1 MAVVPVTAAA
11 ENDDP
16 ATPVDSPMRR
26 ILRRPS
32 ERYRRERPRQLRY
45 RLAVGIAEVVSRIV
59 AWLPDRV
66 RDGIAD
72 RAGDIWIR
80 STPVYR
86 ENVIANLAQVLGPE
100 TPRPELEAKAR
111 QIFRMSARN
120 FGELLRLK
128 HLTPEQLTAL
138 VPISV
143 KDLAVLHDAHERGQG
158 IIIATAHM
166 GAFDLLGHAIAAQ
179 GVPMTVITG
188 RTTSRFVFDGV
199 THLRH
204 SHLVT
209 MVEPTPGG
217 VRRVIR
223 ALRRG
228 RDRRVRRRL
237 RFFPERGADDLLWSR
252 DDPAA
257 GRRSASRGTPGRWSC
272 RCFPGAGH
280 AGTSSAS
287 ASHSRCRRRPTSTP
301 TSRPAW
307 RC

>member
-1 MAVVPVTAAA
+1 
-11 ENDDP
+11 
-16 ATPVDSPMRR
+16 
-26 ILRRPS
+26 
-32 ERYRRERPRQLRY
+32 
-45 RLAVGIAEVVSRIV
+45 
-59 AWLPDRV
+59 
-66 RDGIAD
+66 
-72 RAGDIWIR
+72 
-80 STPVYR
+80 
-86 ENVIANLAQVLGPE
+86 
-100 TPRPELEAKAR
+100 
-111 QIFRMSARN
+111 MSARN

-158 IIIATAHM
+158 VIIATAHM

-199 THLRH
+199 THLRQ

-237 RFFPERGADDLLWSR
+237 RFFPERGADDLLRSR
-252 DDPAA
+252 DDPTA
-257 GRRSASRGTPGRWSC
+257 GRHPHRPGHRGAGRADVSPAWPTRARAQRRRAVRGPENGRHRRRRRGRHGGAEIAPGR
-272 RCFPGAGH
+272 RD
-280 AGTSSAS
+280 
-287 ASHSRCRRRPTSTP
+287 RR
-301 TSRPAW
+301 
-307 RC
+307 